1 MNLLKLAK
9 KVPQSAS
16 LSAGEGIKLV
26 FGQCPFK
33 WTFFQS
39 RLPLRLVHLS
49 VFLFTSVDFSPE
61 MLRLSSLVIA
71 NPESRLCFPQIPNT
85 TTAPQRTAT
94 NIDNIFYHLLCGRTK
109 VQHSTGGL
117 QVGPTTHFQ
126 IFFPPLLAVLK
137 LQHYSKVH
145 FPPTLSFTFSFGRW
159 QRRVSPLCSGSGIR
173 SRRFLLCTTLLLLL
187 CSIRVLSKT

>member
-1 MNLLKLAK
+1 MTTSETKITN
-9 KVPQSAS
+9 SW
-16 LSAGEGIKLV
+16 GEGGHRSKLV
-26 FGQCPFK
+26 FGHCQFK
-33 WTFFQS
+33 RSFFLWCICQFFFS
-39 RLPLRLVHLS
+39 LMWISHQRCCVFPVLSLPIQRAVC
-49 VFLFTSVDFSPE
+49 VFHKSKIL
-61 MLRLSSLVIA
+61 
-71 NPESRLCFPQIPNT
+71 PQP
-85 TTAPQRTAT
+85 PQRTVT

-159 QRRVSPLCSGSGIR
+159 QRRVSPLCSGSVIR
-173 SRRFLLCTTLLLLL
+173 SRRFLLCTTLLLRDAPTD

>member
-1 MNLLKLAK
+1 M
-9 KVPQSAS
+9 
-16 LSAGEGIKLV
+16 V

-33 WTFFQS
+33 WTFFFVS
-39 RLPLRLVHLS
+39 RLHLRLVHLS

-61 MLRLSSLVIA
+61 MLRLSRLVIA

-85 TTAPQRTAT
+85 TTAPQRTVT
-94 NIDNIFYHLLCGRTK
+94 NIDNIFYHLLCGKTK
-109 VQHSTGGL
+109 VQHSPGVTLGL

-126 IFFPPLLAVLK
+126 MFSPPLLAVLK
-137 LQHYSKVH
+137 LQHYSKAH

-173 SRRFLLCTTLLLLL
+173 SRRFLLCTTLLLRDAPTD

>member
-1 MNLLKLAK
+1 M
-9 KVPQSAS
+9 
-16 LSAGEGIKLV
+16 
-26 FGQCPFK
+26 
-33 WTFFQS
+33 
-39 RLPLRLVHLS
+39 HLS

-61 MLRLSSLVIA
+61 MLRLSRLGIA

-85 TTAPQRTAT
+85 TTAPQRTVT

-126 IFFPPLLAVLK
+126 MFSPPLLAVLK

-173 SRRFLLCTTLLLLL
+173 SRRFLLCTALLL
-187 CSIRVLSKT
+187 RAAPTNFSKT